1 MIYILTILV
10 IAAFIAFVYVQ
21 SSGYDIVEYD
31 LHTDKNIGSTVSF
44 VMLSDLHDTDVTHDG
59 NKKAG
64 ENHRQSFKTILLKRQ
79 SIRFARNRPTRH
91 DIITPIR
98 PGTMNE

>member
-1 MIYILTILV
+1 MYTIGTSSDQY
-10 IAAFIAFVYVQ
+10 FITY
-21 SSGYDIVEYD
+21 
-31 LHTDKNIGSTVSF
+31 
-44 VMLSDLHDTDVTHDG
+44 G
-59 NKKAG
+59 NEKAG

>member
-1 MIYILTILV
+1 MLQVELLMTQITYRSPQIMYTIGTSSDQY
-10 IAAFIAFVYVQ
+10 FITY
-21 SSGYDIVEYD
+21 
-31 LHTDKNIGSTVSF
+31 
-44 VMLSDLHDTDVTHDG
+44 G

-64 ENHRQSFKTILLKRQ
+64 ENHRQSFKTILLTRQ

-91 DIITPIR
+91 EIITPIR